1 MDLTNKLYL
10 NALLKF
16 FPPPQMY
23 TRTYNRKGS
32 EPSLSPKKKKKKS
45 VPVKCSADK
54 LKEFLIWLM
63 KIFVQFI
70 EESGVHLGVRP
81 AFGLV

>member
-32 EPSLSPKKKKKKS
+32 EPSLSQKRKKS

-63 KIFVQFI
+63 EIFVQFI
-70 EESGVHLGVRP
+70 EEPGVHLRVRP

>member
-32 EPSLSPKKKKKKS
+32 EPSLSPKKKKKS

>member
-32 EPSLSPKKKKKKS
+32 EPSLSQKKKKKKI
-45 VPVKCSADK
+45 SASQMFCRQAQRISY
-54 LKEFLIWLM
+54 LAHENIRA
-63 KIFVQFI
+63 VY
-70 EESGVHLGVRP
+70 
-81 AFGLV
+81 